1 MANNWNYGD
10 SYFDGNSYKT
20 RAQAFAAAR
29 KNNRGVFTYK
39 GKLYN
44 TMQKG
49 ENADEFRKTHADYDY
64 FLGNIAKDQ
73 GGWKPSDPVQ
83 ISYTVNKVPD
93 AYTSPSFPNSSKPLS
108 KSSKSSK
115 PQTPERTKLSMFTN
129 DDIRNLGFRN
139 YTGMVSAIGNKANA
153 NNNFVKAMINRYGS
167 NTSKWN
173 QNTIEND
180 LSVKG
185 TYRSFGSGDF
195 GDMARSMSSWIGD
208 YNGKLD
214 KIEQDRIDKHNQAIL
229 NGVLQSSNKNN
240 TSYNNRLSF
249 IPDFSTKEGRD
260 LALKN
265 INSLSITPKFQQGG
279 TVNMNEQ
286 DQIKQFISTLA
297 QGLSKNDPNT
307 INQLKSIMQSQDRDS
322 FIQVIQNMA
331 ESGDQDAQ
339 FILSALTQSAKRGAK
354 LNYIKQL
361 RGICPEGY
369 EMQYFNTGG
378 TICKK
383 CAQKQKM
390 QEGGDMNPIDEFKC
404 GRKMK
409 KKACGGDIKKDACGS
424 KVNMDKCGG
433 KAKKKKMEMG
443 GPVTEK
449 TDTTKQTKQPLQQ
462 KKRFIAKKTTKL
474 DPKTTKTLPNGKY
487 PTYWTS
493 SQRQTWERL
502 YGEGDEGAGTVK
514 NNGVGKN

>member
-1 MANNWNYGD
+1 M
-10 SYFDGNSYKT
+10 
-20 RAQAFAAAR
+20 
-29 KNNRGVFTYK
+29 
-39 GKLYN
+39 
-44 TMQKG
+44 
-49 ENADEFRKTHADYDY
+49 E
-64 FLGNIAKDQ
+64 I
-73 GGWKPSDPVQ
+73 P
-83 ISYTVNKVPD
+83 
-93 AYTSPSFPNSSKPLS
+93 
-108 KSSKSSK
+108 
-115 PQTPERTKLSMFTN
+115 
-129 DDIRNLGFRN
+129 
-139 YTGMVSAIGNKANA
+139 
-153 NNNFVKAMINRYGS
+153 
-167 NTSKWN
+167 
-173 QNTIEND
+173 
-180 LSVKG
+180 
-185 TYRSFGSGDF
+185 
-195 GDMARSMSSWIGD
+195 
-208 YNGKLD
+208 
-214 KIEQDRIDKHNQAIL
+214 IL
-229 NGVLQSSNKNN
+229 MG
-240 TSYNNRLSF
+240 
-249 IPDFSTKEGRD
+249 
-260 LALKN
+260 
-265 INSLSITPKFQQGG
+265 TPKFQQGEI
-279 TVNMNEQ
+279 VNMNEQ

-339 FILSALTQSAKRGAK
+339 FILSTLTQSAKRGAK

-369 EMQYFNTGG
+369 EMQYFKTGG

-383 CAQKQKM
+383 CVQKQKM

-462 KKRFIAKKTTKL
+462 KKRFVAKKTTKL

-493 SQRQTWERL
+493 GQRQTWERL
-502 YGEGDEGAGTVK
+502 HGEGDEGAGAVK
-514 NNGVGKN
+514 NKGVGKN